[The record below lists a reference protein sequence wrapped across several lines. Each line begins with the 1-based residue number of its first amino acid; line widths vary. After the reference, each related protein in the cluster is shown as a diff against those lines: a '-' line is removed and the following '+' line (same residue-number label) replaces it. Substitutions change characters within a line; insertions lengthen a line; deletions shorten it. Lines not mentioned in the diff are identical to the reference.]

1 MISTT
6 MEERAVAKREASRPR
21 TLSVSRSD
29 ECLAKLGAA
38 SEAPET
44 RYVYHPS
51 FALPGAEEKYWGQQ
65 AEPIEVPHYELPPEV
80 LEDPP
85 APCHRGPSLTADRE
99 RTLFLRYNY
108 AKYRLRQAIE
118 ARGSGRGRAAE
129 TVRLW
134 RARAE
139 ESRSKIVHANLALVV
154 AMAKRMQDSC
164 VEFTELIS
172 EGNLAVLRSV
182 EKFDAARGF
191 KFSTYACR
199 SILTCFHRLASKAR
213 RQRERFPVEFDTRM
227 EKSDHGERRHEEQR
241 DYAIETVRRL
251 VRDNRADL
259 SAMEHQVILERFP
272 MLTGGKARTLAQVGE
287 IVGLTNERVR
297 QIEKKSLGK
306 IRAALEVY
314 FAA

>member
-6 MEERAVAKREASRPR
+6 MEERSVTRPGLSRGTAAVAA
-21 TLSVSRSD
+21 
-29 ECLAKLGAA
+29 GAA
-38 SEAPET
+38 DV

-51 FALPGAEEKYWGQQ
+51 FALPDAEEKFWGEQ

-80 LEDPP
+80 LEDRPV
-85 APCHRGPSLTADRE
+85 PCHRGPSLTAAKE
-99 RTLFLRYNY
+99 KTIFLRYNY
-108 AKYRLRQAIE
+108 AKHRLRQALE
-118 ARGSGRGRAAE
+118 ARGAGRSRPAE
-129 TVRLW
+129 AVRLW

-139 ESRSKIVHANLALVV
+139 DTRSKIVHANLALVV
-154 AMAKRMQDSC
+154 AMAKRMQNSC

-199 SILTCFHRLASKAR
+199 SILTCFHRLSSKAR
-213 RQRERFPVEFDTRM
+213 RQRERFPVEFDTRL
-227 EKSDHGERRHEEQR
+227 EKSDYGQRRHDEQR

-259 SAMEHQVILERFP
+259 STMEHQVILERFP
-272 MLTGGKARTLAQVGE
+272 MLTGGKPRTLAQVGE
-287 IVGLTNERVR
+287 LVGLTNERVR

-306 IRAALEVY
+306 IRAAMELY